1 MDIQG
6 LIEWKTTTHTGLVRK
21 KNEDA
26 VAVDPDFG
34 LFVLADGMGGHKG
47 GEVASNL
54 AVKSLI
60 NKLQTTLPP
69 LKPGEI
75 DEELGYT
82 RESIAIRDAVLYA
95 NKEIY
100 LTAKEKPE
108 FAGMGTTL
116 VATVFYE
123 NRLSIA
129 HVGDSR
135 IYRLRNDHLEQI
147 TSDHTILQELIDR
160 GFYSEDQAKD
170 STTVQKNLVTRALGV
185 EPSVAVDIKED
196 LVHLGDLYL
205 LCSDGLH
212 DLVDDEYLTEQLSVC
227 ENLDTCAENLITEAN
242 RRGGKD
248 NISIILI
255 RPVNDF
261 SIKRRWFNRLKNLFG

>member
-6 LIEWKTTTHTGLVRK
+6 LFEWKTATHTGLVRK

-26 VAVDPDFG
+26 VAVDENLG

-47 GEVASNL
+47 GAIASNL

-60 NKLQTTLPP
+60 TKLNASLPL

-100 LTAKEKPE
+100 TTATEKPE
-108 FAGMGTTL
+108 LSGMGTTL
-116 VATVFYE
+116 VAAVFYD

-135 IYRLRNDHLEQI
+135 IYRLRNDQLEQI

-160 GFYSEDQAKD
+160 GFYTEDQAKD

-185 EPSVAVDIKED
+185 EQSVAVDIKED

-205 LCSDGLH
+205 FCSDGLH
-212 DLVDDEYLTEQLSVC
+212 DLVDEDFLTEQLSVC
-227 ENLDTCAENLITEAN
+227 EDLEACAENLINEAN
-242 RRGGKD
+242 RCGGKD
-248 NISIILI
+248 NISVILT
-255 RPVNDF
+255 RPVNEF
-261 SIKRRWFNRLKNLFG
+261 ATRQPWFKRLNKLFR

>member
-6 LIEWKTTTHTGLVRK
+6 LIEWKTITHTGLVRK

-26 VAVDPDFG
+26 VAVDPDLG

-227 ENLDTCAENLITEAN
+227 ENLDTCAENLIAEAN